1 MTAWVCG
8 LLAFA
13 GFAAIARSME
23 RHREV
28 DRIGTDAGADA
39 ATDAATDVDSAAT
52 WRLRGGGFGLLGLA
66 AWAAVREWGPSVG
79 LATWL
84 GTLTLSAFSLMLL
97 FTYRPVA
104 IRTLARMAALSG
116 LLGWLLPP
124 LI

>member
-28 DRIGTDAGADA
+28 DRIGTDAGAD
-39 ATDAATDVDSAAT
+39 VDSAAT
-52 WRLRGGGFGLLGLA
+52 WRLRGGGYGLLGLA

-79 LATWL
+79 LAAWL

-97 FTYRPVA
+97 FTYRPAA